1 MLLHVLVC
9 GLGTLLDNGEG
20 GRDWGLGVRGKV
32 WFCKGEAI
40 GTSRVN

>member
-9 GLGTLLDNGEG
+9 GLGTLIDNGG
-20 GRDWGLGVRGKV
+20 GRDWGLGVRGEV